1 MDTTSSLS
9 TLIESNLADLSSKQ
23 AQVTTAYDYE
33 KTFAEWWSA
42 LGKEVFQ
49 ARLQEEQASNEPK
62 KTFDPLWPHP
72 SWSTPPNES
81 STSGL

>member
-9 TLIESNLADLSSKQ
+9 TLFTSSLSDLSSKQ

-33 KTFAEWWSA
+33 KPFVDWWSA

-49 ARLQEEQASNEPK
+49 ARLQEEQGANEPPK
-62 KTFDPLWPHP
+62 HA
-72 SWSTPPNES
+72 
-81 STSGL
+81 